1 MSNVFQILD
10 EDYVEEEQNTGEEWK
25 KLWQGMPEFV
35 QEDDP
40 PYKKLIINFRNEE
53 DYKQFADL
61 IKQKLTEKTKSVWF
75 PKLDVDDNALKRW
88 IEE

>member
-10 EDYVEEEQNTGEEWK
+10 EDYVEEEQNSGEEWK
-25 KLWQGMPEFV
+25 SLWKGMPEFV

-53 DYKQFADL
+53 DYKEFADL
-61 IKQKLTEKTKSVWF
+61 IKQKLTEKTKSIWF